1 MPFDLGGWGKC
12 TGAGWPLT
20 HNRPPARCHCAA
32 KPEGRPCYPLKRACP
47 VAPPWCDGDRVVQ
60 FLPCI
65 NFSSSPVLRPQG
77 VHPIGVPKWEPNGNP
92 AQAISIGR
100 GRVAEGASLALSG
113 ETSIWSLRGRDWS
126 VRGRGSQGEG
136 GIETPL
142 PLSGL
147 LVTFA
152 PWQKSLAAAAAKH
165 PPEIKYTAPQGHQC
179 TGRAGRGETPL
190 PPKFSSPVT
199 FWTQYYGCVT
209 LAPNPL
215 TSVGVMLR

>member
-1 MPFDLGGWGKC
+1 MPF
-12 TGAGWPLT
+12 
-20 HNRPPARCHCAA
+20 RAR
-32 KPEGRPCYPLKRACP
+32 
-47 VAPPWCDGDRVVQ
+47 RV
-60 FLPCI
+60 
-65 NFSSSPVLRPQG
+65 
-77 VHPIGVPKWEPNGNP
+77 
-92 AQAISIGR
+92 
-100 GRVAEGASLALSG
+100 
-113 ETSIWSLRGRDWS
+113 IWSLRGRDWS

-136 GIETPL
+136 GIEAPL

-179 TGRAGRGETPL
+179 TGRAGARQAPL

-199 FWTQYYGCVT
+199 FWTQYYGYVT

-215 TSVGVMLR
+215 TSVGGSAKITVRQWELYRANCPQMFPFTPFSGHFGPISAQIVDAWFLRDSGARSGLLETWRAKSTGFPLGETKF